1 MTKFLQLQNGS
12 ETNVKKGNGSS
23 REFATPSTPLQSS
36 PSTYWLYLISSLK
49 YKYNMQIDLQGRIVL
64 KNLIVNSSKQ

>member
-1 MTKFLQLQNGS
+1 MTKFWQLQNGS

-36 PSTYWLYLISSLK
+36 PTYWLYLISSLK
-49 YKYNMQIDLQGRIVL
+49 YKYNMQIDLQGRTVL